1 MEKSVEKIKPVERI
15 KPFYV
20 FSVDGSFY
28 LLKLISNRFFSI
40 SSEEY
45 RILAEFPVRGANP
58 EGQVF
63 GDGGPFWDVAAKYDL
78 TGDGKPYDDLRHVR
92 WNNIYEGR
100 KINCIELMISQ
111 ECNMRCEYCYGDSN
125 FGGRG
130 FMTFETAKTAIDA
143 FLSSAGDDPT
153 VSFFG
158 GEPLLNFSLIRQ
170 VMEYIRFTLNRDDVT
185 YKITT
190 NGALITDEMISFFRE
205 YTVDLSVSFDGRMQH
220 KYRHFANGS
229 DSYDAVSENIKKVLA
244 VYPGL
249 IGRGTLYGE
258 GNAEEMS
265 EDLRRAGFYKGYV
278 SGASGCLPKGVVL
291 KEKQI
296 RYRELM
302 KRYPEITRN
311 FLEAVR
317 KKDTETIRAITF
329 DEEYMEAVGYGY
341 HPSPVMM
348 SCGCGR
354 TLFAV
359 DTKGDIYPCHRFV
372 GTDEMKLGNISNG
385 IEQSGSE
392 QSGSE
397 QIDSEETGFGQTGKS
412 VFAEH
417 ITFENPECKN
427 CFLRFSCGGSCM
439 HENYSDASADREEP
453 SIHVPFPEF
462 CAFRRLSAELAIHLF
477 LSLTREE
484 RLWLR
489 DLLKDEYKTV
499 KGGRLKNC

>member
-1 MEKSVEKIKPVERI
+1 MEKSVKKI

-28 LLKLISNRFFSI
+28 LLKLISNRYFSV

-45 RILAEFPVRGANP
+45 NILLNFPEISDDGFWNIAE
-58 EGQVF
+58 
-63 GDGGPFWDVAAKYDL
+63 KYDL
-78 TGDGKPYDDLRHVR
+78 VGDGKPYDDLRVVR
-92 WNNIYEGR
+92 WNNIYEN
-100 KINCIELMISQ
+100 KKLNCIELMIAQ

-125 FGGRG
+125 FGGSG
-130 FMTFETAKTAIDA
+130 FMTFETAKPAIDV
-143 FLSSAGDDPT
+143 FLTSAGDGPT

-158 GEPLLNFSLIRQ
+158 GEPLLNFPLIRQ
-170 VMEYIRFTLNRDDVT
+170 VMEYIRFTLDREDVT

-190 NGALITDEMISFFRE
+190 NGALITDEMLSFFRD
-205 YTVDLSVSFDGRMQH
+205 YPVDLSVSFDGRMQH
-220 KYRHFANGS
+220 KYRHFAGGS
-229 DSYDAVSENIKKVLA
+229 DSYDIVSENIKKLIK

-249 IGRGTLYGE
+249 VGRGTLYGE
-258 GNAEEMS
+258 GDAEEMS
-265 EDLRRAGFYKGYV
+265 EDLRAAGFYKGYV

-311 FLEAVR
+311 FLDAVR
-317 KKDTETIRAITF
+317 KKDTKTIRSVTF
-329 DEEYMEAVGYGY
+329 DAEYMEAVGYGY

-372 GTDEMKLGNISNG
+372 GTEEMKLGNIADG
-385 IEQSGSE
+385 IE
-392 QSGSE
+392 
-397 QIDSEETGFGQTGKS
+397 QTGKS
-412 VFAEH
+412 VFSEH
-417 ITFENPECKN
+417 ITFHNPECKN
-427 CFLRFSCGGSCM
+427 CFLRFSCGGSCL
-439 HENYSDASADREEP
+439 HENYSDASADLENP

-462 CAFRRLSAELAIHLF
+462 CSFRRLSAQLAIHLF

-489 DLLKDEYKTV
+489 DILQNEYKS
-499 KGGRLKNC
+499 KNGKQL